1 MSGDRLLK
9 LIPPP
14 LVALLKAQKD
24 IEDLN
29 KMITFADTA
38 VKKID
43 SMLRMPAPQASNEH
57 ELKISSKSECIR
69 TLEKFI
75 DGKAGKEAIN
85 AVYEYVMKH
94 ENCQFCRSMIASAK
108 AESDFG
114 NMEKARYI
122 ALEVYKYMK
131 SAEEG

>member
-1 MSGDRLLK
+1 MTDDKLLK

-14 LVALLKAQKD
+14 FIALLKAQKD

-29 KMITFADTA
+29 KILTFADTA

-43 SMLRMPAPQASNEH
+43 SMLRMPAPDIKEPV
-57 ELKISSKSECIR
+57 LKISSKSECIVW
-69 TLEKFI
+69 LEKFI

-131 SAEEG
+131 SAVEG